1 MRADALLAL
10 GSGERIASITRPI
23 VLDNGQRIAAA
34 SAAQGPMMVTVPPD
48 KKAGDTFIFNVPAPA
63 EQPTPAVA
71 LAQPVVAMGQV
82 MPQQAMP
89 QQAMGQQVMGQQHM
103 VQPVMVIQQ
112 PVHHHPQ
119 YFGRYSAVT
128 QCPTC
133 RHTGPTNVVF
143 DPGCGTWLVC
153 GALALVG
160 RRIAA
165 SPVVGSRWYAVHSK

>member
-1 MRADALLAL
+1 
-10 GSGERIASITRPI
+10 
-23 VLDNGQRIAAA
+23 
-34 SAAQGPMMVTVPPD
+34 MMVTVPPD

-63 EQPTPAVA
+63 AQPTPAVA

-160 RRIAA
+160 CWMGCCLVPFCMDDCKDATHQCA
-165 SPVVGSRWYAVHSK
+165 SCHRVVGEKRLIS